1 MLESYLCGGARIVAV
16 KSAVILIV
24 PSHKEGLQTPK
35 KGEEVPVVL
44 PDRRSTIVR
53 LDGAGRECLGL
64 GGEVDLGIDVRGFDR
79 DVAKPRA
86 DGVDIDAGPEQVGRG
101 RVPNRVGAH
110 ALALKTRHVRCG
122 VPRVPR
128 HEIMHTESRHRTS
141 ASVDEDRRRRQPIGD
156 QRVQDRRCVRPQWT
170 PPHFRSLA
178 QESD

>member
-1 MLESYLCGGARIVAV
+1 MLASYLCGGARIVAV

-53 LDGAGRECLGL
+53 LDRAGRKCLGL

-101 RVPNRVGAH
+101 RVPNTNLSLQFVARGI
-110 ALALKTRHVRCG
+110 C
-122 VPRVPR
+122 
-128 HEIMHTESRHRTS
+128 S
-141 ASVDEDRRRRQPIGD
+141 
-156 QRVQDRRCVRPQWT
+156 
-170 PPHFRSLA
+170 SLA
-178 QESD
+178 QKHVNHPLRNLMKALHRNHLPLTLRRYLDRGIDRRFRAIELGDV